1 MSFFYYIYVLSDRHQ
16 KNARRNFS
24 IFFFF
29 FFKESRLGGKEIG
42 GFGLW
47 CDMIWANFLMVG
59 W

>member
-1 MSFFYYIYVLSDRHQ
+1 MSFQIDIRKTLEETLAFL
-16 KNARRNFS
+16 
-24 IFFFF
+24 FFF